1 QECRDLYLLVD
12 PSRNQP
18 DQPPASRL
26 THDTLAPHVRKRF
39 DESDRP
45 GQRALRILESR
56 AVDWQEGKTGAP
68 LDAADLKWVENGLRG
83 MRQLRPAEDRLM
95 QASQGW
101 RTRRRREQLGAFFVL
116 LTLMSVVLWPAVQ
129 SRLLLNQAQ
138 QLDVSVPVEDFEIGQ
153 YEVSIAQYKR
163 CVSSGHCDPPDPYEL
178 YADRAKQDVPVTNV
192 NAFKALSYCRWLGKR
207 LPSAEEW
214 ETAARRT
221 YGNDVILSDDSVQ
234 PDLEINMLRPE
245 PEQEMWPVRPAG
257 PDATTAR
264 IFHLIGNAR
273 ELTMTVSDREPET
286 LWDGQDRTMRVTAVG
301 GSFYSHIDRVTDRYP
316 MYPDSEDVE
325 TGFRC
330 ASELH
335 AK

>member
-1 QECRDLYLLVD
+1 MYIRD
-12 PSRNQP
+12 R
-18 DQPPASRL
+18 
-26 THDTLAPHVRKRF
+26 
-39 DESDRP
+39 
-45 GQRALRILESR
+45 
-56 AVDWQEGKTGAP
+56 
-68 LDAADLKWVENGLRG
+68 
-83 MRQLRPAEDRLM
+83 
-95 QASQGW
+95 
-101 RTRRRREQLGAFFVL
+101 
-116 LTLMSVVLWPAVQ
+116 

-286 LWDGQDRTMRVTAVG
+286 LWDGQDL
-301 GSFYSHIDRVTDRYP
+301 SLIHI
-316 MYPDSEDVE
+316 SEP
-325 TGFRC
+325 TRPY
-330 ASELH
+330 
-335 AK
+335 